1 MAKQLCLSI
10 GKALSH
16 PSQGLIRCSGVRST
30 IMLNL
35 ERANISRKERKF
47 ACSSG
52 VTWMP
57 LCRIYHPISGLEQVE
72 RRNRVTMQS
81 RCSFMLEHHLEL
93 IDAKASQ
100 IKQLADNIFEY
111 SLVSRQQEIKLEPP
125 APAQQIFHDLLSE
138 YIYQWSRHGLE
149 LTFELDWTDIR
160 ILSGPWTTS
169 HQI

>member
-1 MAKQLCLSI
+1 
-10 GKALSH
+10 
-16 PSQGLIRCSGVRST
+16 
-30 IMLNL
+30 
-35 ERANISRKERKF
+35 
-47 ACSSG
+47 
-52 VTWMP
+52 
-57 LCRIYHPISGLEQVE
+57 
-72 RRNRVTMQS
+72 
-81 RCSFMLEHHLEL
+81 MLEHHLEL

-160 ILSGPWTTS
+160 ISVYSPYIKRTMDNISSNLMKYANNDQPVLIKVAAEQDSFCLTVQNRIANEVTDEESTHIGLSNIEMMMQKMNGACHVQEAADTFSITLIFPAC
-169 HQI
+169 IG